1 MKKIAALLAL
11 GLSFSFNFPA
21 AAQQGPGNHPPKPG
35 AQQPSNEPTP
45 GQIFGAFGA
54 LIDAANGGQPQ
65 FGGHNNGGHN
75 NGWNNGHNNGQNNGH
90 NGGYPPYPPFPPQPQ
105 PWPNQPQPPQPG
117 PWQGQFQTLN
127 SIGSYSSNSDAAS
140 ARDMAMGAL
149 SYLRLQVMESR
160 VEYNSGWR
168 YVIKYTSQQ
177 PLPVA
182 QYRGGAYTSSGDA
195 KAAADKTAEALK
207 AQGKVIV
214 EMPVFYSNG
223 WTYIVGYVSLN
234 QGPYQN
240 DQLQKL
246 PSVGSYTSSGEAAA
260 ARDYA
265 LRVMGDFRIPVME
278 SRVEYNSG
286 WRFEIVYNA
295 PQPLYVQQYRG
306 GSYSSSSDARNS
318 AEQSAS
324 AMTAQRYTV
333 IEKPVFYSSGWTY
346 IVAYISRGW

>member
-1 MKKIAALLAL
+1 MKKLAALLTL
-11 GLSFSFNFPA
+11 GLSFGLSFPA
-21 AAQQGPGNHPPKPG
+21 AAQQGPGNHQPNPG
-35 AQQPSNEPTP
+35 VQQPSNDPTP
-45 GQIFGAFGA
+45 AQIFGLFGA
-54 LIDAANGGQPQ
+54 LVNAANGGQSP
-65 FGGHNNGGHN
+65 FGGNPG
-75 NGWNNGHNNGQNNGH
+75 GH
-90 NGGYPPYPPFPPQPQ
+90 NGGYPGNHPGGHNGGYPGPGWHNGPPYYPPVPQPQ
-105 PWPNQPQPPQPG
+105 PWPPQPG

-182 QYRGGAYTSSGDA
+182 QYRGGSYSSSSDA
-195 KAAADKTAEALK
+195 KAAADRTAEVLK
-207 AQGKVIV
+207 TQGKVIV

-234 QGPYQN
+234 QYPYQN
-240 DQLQKL
+240 EQLQKL
-246 PSVGSYTSSGEAAA
+246 PSIGSYSSSSEAAA

-265 LRVMGDFRIPVME
+265 LRVMSDFRIPVME

-318 AEQSAS
+318 AEQTAS
-324 AMTAQRYTV
+324 AMAAQRNIV
-333 IEKPVFYSSGWTY
+333 IEKPVFYNSGWTY
-346 IVAYISRGW
+346 IIGYISRGW